1 MESRTS
7 ARTVCEREP
16 SGRCNRRGP
25 SEPRWNASAPG
36 VRAAVL
42 PHAALLVILF
52 GVLSAVWPMAGHA
65 VPFIPSSRSQVLE
78 QVPAAAATRSLE
90 PLRRRLADRP
100 DDIRAA
106 LALAGAYLEIG
117 QRTADPRFIS
127 YVLATLSPWM
137 VRPDTPEP
145 VLVLQAAALQHLH
158 RFQDARALL
167 DRALAMVPDDAQ
179 ARLIQA
185 TVLEVQGNYAEAR
198 SACRR
203 LVRVADQLIAIAC
216 LTSIDSRTGRL
227 ESSYH
232 LLRQVFADDSRL
244 PRAVRVWVWTQ
255 LGEMAER
262 LGDVRAAEI
271 DFRAG
276 LQIEPEDLYLK
287 SVFADLLLRQGRAHD
302 VVELLKANEAQ
313 DNLLLRLA
321 IAGRRLGSSEGTRWA
336 ETFEARID
344 AARRDQDFTHL
355 REQARFLLEVRHD
368 APAALRL
375 AEQNWTVQREPA
387 DIRILLAAAQ
397 AAQRREPVARV
408 SEWIAQT
415 QYEDQV
421 LRAAVG
427 TATEPPVR

>member
-1 MESRTS
+1 MEWRTKS
-7 ARTVCEREP
+7 RTVCEREP
-16 SGRCNRRGP
+16 SERGSYRP
-25 SEPRWNASAPG
+25 AAG
-36 VRAAVL
+36 FRAVVL
-42 PHAALLVILF
+42 
-52 GVLSAVWPMAGHA
+52 VLSGLLPAVWPMTGHA

-78 QVPAAAATRSLE
+78 RVPAATATRLLE
-90 PLRRRLADRP
+90 PLRRDLADRP
-100 DDIRAA
+100 DDLRAA

-137 VRPDTPEP
+137 VRRDTPEP
-145 VLVLQAAALQHLH
+145 VLVLEATALQHLH
-158 RFQDARALL
+158 RFQDARILL

-185 TVLEVQGNYAEAR
+185 TILEVQGNYVEAR

-216 LTSIDSRTGRL
+216 LTSVDSRTGRL

-244 PRAVRVWVWTQ
+244 PRSVRLWVWTQ

-262 LGDVRAAEI
+262 LGDGRAAEL

-287 SVFADLLLRQGRAHD
+287 SVFADLLLRQGRTHD
-302 VVELLKANEAQ
+302 VVELLKTNEAQ

-321 IAGRRLGSSEGTRWA
+321 IAGGRLGSSEGMRWA
-336 ETFEARID
+336 ATFEARID

-375 AEQNWTVQREPA
+375 AEQNWAVQREP
-387 DIRILLAAAQ
+387 DDLRILLAAAE
-397 AAQRREPVARV
+397 AAHKRESVARV
-408 SEWIAQT
+408 TEWIAQT
-415 QYEDQV
+415 QYEDKM

-427 TATEPPVR
+427 TATKSLAR